1 MQTLM
6 SHYRR
11 AEWRR
16 GMDALVE
23 LEVVEAKYIPVL
35 CSDTVD
41 KWAFVHHIFVSIVH
55 KQYMHLKSVVAYVYV
70 EDFRSSQKVHDL
82 IDVAL
87 INPYN
92 INQVR

>member
-1 MQTLM
+1 
-6 SHYRR
+6 
-11 AEWRR
+11 
-16 GMDALVE
+16 MDALVE

-35 CSDTVD
+35 CSDIVD

-55 KQYMHLKSVVAYVYV
+55 RQYKRLKSVVVYV
-70 EDFRSSQKVHDL
+70 HIEDFRSSLKVHDS

-92 INQVR
+92 INQVRRVHYLLVKLFWQMGH